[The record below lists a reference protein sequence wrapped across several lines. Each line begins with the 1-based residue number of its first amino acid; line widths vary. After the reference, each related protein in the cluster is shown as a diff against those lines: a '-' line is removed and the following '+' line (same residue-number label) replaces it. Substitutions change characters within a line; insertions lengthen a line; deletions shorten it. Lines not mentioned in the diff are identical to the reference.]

1 MQESLTSMESRWLEY
16 VKSQLSTFLCHLA
29 QSSIFSGPI
38 HQRPLPTTDCMVF
51 NPSHIQCSGKGLL
64 IMESDLSDIISLY
77 RTKNHLFHTCY
88 FILKYQSF
96 QDFHDTVL
104 MVLHFR
110 VTWLLSLIPT
120 VAYGLWES
128 CSKI

>member
-1 MQESLTSMESRWLEY
+1 VSP
-16 VKSQLSTFLCHLA
+16 
-29 QSSIFSGPI
+29 GPELYLLRTNPSAPSAD
-38 HQRPLPTTDCMVF
+38 HRFWVF

-64 IMESDLSDIISLY
+64 ILENDLSDIISLY
-77 RTKNHLFHTCY
+77 RTKSHLFHTCY
-88 FILKYQSF
+88 LVLKYQSF

-128 CSKI
+128 FSKFKFQVKITCSLPGNNSV